1 MFKRISVVFFAVLL
15 VATLLPM
22 SAFAHT
28 LCENGHDFTVT
39 ESGTKLCNVCDL
51 ELVEVSADA
60 NGNDVV
66 DEKDAI
72 YLLYHFIFG
81 NDYYPLAVTYDFN
94 LNGKV
99 DAGDAIHLLYN
110 ITFDDGAE
118 KYPLYVPVDPSDVE
132 GDDEI
137 VDEEDKDQGF
147 EPWIPMP

>member
-1 MFKRISVVFFAVLL
+1 MFKRISVVFLAVLL

-22 SAFAHT
+22 AAFAHT
-28 LCENGHDFTVT
+28 ICENGHDFAVT
-39 ESGTKLCNVCDL
+39 ESGSKLCNVCDL
-51 ELVEVSADA
+51 ELAEVSADA
-60 NGNDVV
+60 NGNDEI

-81 NDYYPLAVTYDFN
+81 NDYYPLTVSYDFN

-99 DAGDAIHLLYN
+99 DANDAIYLLYN

-118 KYPLYVPVDPSDVE
+118 KYPLYAPVDPDYI
-132 GDDEI
+132 GGDEI
-137 VDEEDKDQGF
+137 VDEDDKDQGF